1 MLLAELAMLAFAF
14 TGHPSGIFSY
24 FNLLQNF
31 EGIVFRRVDSDLYN
45 WTWSS
50 VGRGQWFSNCVFE
63 AEYRPHSQCEKGSII
78 KKRI

>member
-45 WTWSS
+45 
-50 VGRGQWFSNCVFE
+50 
-63 AEYRPHSQCEKGSII
+63 
-78 KKRI
+78 